1 MATLYTHKDAR
12 FYFANLGADM
22 IRCVVAAQTGDE
34 KKYEDSLSRARKT
47 LSYLRKTGRHE
58 AYEEGLLLL
67 RALSYAKANKSLE
80 SFAKHLNRMVSTIVM
95 PA

>member
-1 MATLYTHKDAR
+1 MNEKNAR

-22 IRCVVAAQTGDE
+22 MRCVVAAQAGDE
-34 KKYEDSLSRARKT
+34 KKYEDSLVRAHKT
-47 LSYLRKTGRHE
+47 LTHLRATGRPE

-67 RALSYAKANKSLE
+67 RALFYAKANKSLE
-80 SFAKHLNRMVSTIVM
+80 SFAKHLNRMVSAIVM